1 MKVLGLVEQDLDIV
15 SKEYVDNKISKAIES
30 VPHGEI
36 VPEGKIKIDLATF
49 AIALNPDADYEK
61 VLGRGYISFLMQFL
75 SSATDIEGT
84 PITQKRT
91 YLNGNKESIYRLLK
105 DEPAIYVE
113 EEAFDT
119 IISNLNS
126 LSPLKLDEMECEGKI
141 RIDLSALYAM
151 GEVIALTAPNGM
163 QIDKERWMR
172 QIIAR
177 CTFPYLQ
184 EGEYIDMTKDLKAI
198 ISEHRKAYISKEDYD
213 VRILLGI
220 SGFSPIGK
228 EKGYELMKTH
238 YAIYL
243 LSLAHAVKG
252 GTEGL
257 NQKFFKFIKDGY
269 SANEYDE
276 RKTLV
281 NDLGF
286 EYNESAPES
295 SYSIDALSNFTDK
308 HPEIY
313 VPTAFTDYVKGTAGA
328 TMEIVGTIMHMSQFF
343 EIHKNDP
350 KIKIVTPNEY
360 KINRKDPD
368 TLYIVK
374 ES

>member
-1 MKVLGLVEQDLDIV
+1 MKVLGLIEQDLDIV
-15 SKEYVDNKISKAIES
+15 SKEYVDNKVKEVSK
-30 VPHGEI
+30 VGDV
-36 VPEGKIKIDLATF
+36 VPEGKIKLDLATF
-49 AIALNPDADYEK
+49 AIALNPDADYKE
-61 VLGRGYISFLMQFL
+61 VLGGGYITLLHQFL
-75 SSATDIEGT
+75 ISATDIEGT
-84 PITQKRT
+84 LITQKHP
-91 YLNGNKESIYRLLK
+91 YLDDSKESIYRLLK
-105 DEPAIYVE
+105 DEPVIYVDE
-113 EEAFDT
+113 EGFDA
-119 IISNLNS
+119 IISYLNS
-126 LSPLKLDEMECEGKI
+126 LSPLILDEGECEGKI

-151 GEVIALTAPNGM
+151 GEVIALTTPNGM
-163 QIDKERWMR
+163 QIDREIWMR

-184 EGEYIDMTKDLKAI
+184 EGESIDMTKDLKAI

-213 VRILLGI
+213 IRILLGI

-243 LSLAHAVKG
+243 FSLAHRVKNSRLG
-252 GTEGL
+252 Q
-257 NQKFFKFIKDGY
+257 NQQFFKLIKDGY
-269 SANEYDE
+269 SINEYDA

-286 EYNESAPES
+286 TYDESAPES
-295 SYSIDALSNFTDK
+295 SYDIDALSNFTNK
-308 HPEIY
+308 HPEVY
-313 VPTAFTDYVKGTAGA
+313 VPTEFTDYVKGTAEA
-328 TMEIVGTIMHMSQFF
+328 TMDMFGAVTNMMKFYEAH
-343 EIHKNDP
+343 EHDP

-360 KINRKDPD
+360 KINSKDPN

>member
-15 SKEYVDNKISKAIES
+15 SKEYVDNKVKEVSKAE
-30 VPHGEI
+30 EI
-36 VPEGKIKIDLATF
+36 VPEGKIKLDLATF
-49 AIALNPDADYEK
+49 AIALNPDADYKEA
-61 VLGRGYISFLMQFL
+61 LDGGYIGFLMQFL
-75 SSATDIEGT
+75 SSATDVEGT
-84 PITQKRT
+84 PITQKHNT
-91 YLNGNKESIYRLLK
+91 YLDGSKESIYRLLK
-105 DEPAIYVE
+105 DEPVIYVE
-113 EEAFDT
+113 EEVFDAV
-119 IISNLNS
+119 ISYLNS

-163 QIDKERWMR
+163 QIDRDRWMR

-184 EGEYIDMTKDLKAI
+184 EGGSIDMTKDLKSI
-198 ISEHRKAYISKEDYD
+198 ISEHRKAYMSKEDYD

-228 EKGYELMKTH
+228 DKGYELMKTH

-243 LSLAHAVKG
+243 CSLAHRVKNSRLG
-252 GTEGL
+252 K
-257 NQKFFKFIKDGY
+257 NQQFFKLIKDGY

-286 EYNESAPES
+286 TYDESAPES
-295 SYSIDALSNFTDK
+295 SYDIDALSNFTNK

-313 VPTAFTDYVKGTAGA
+313 VPTEFTDYVKGTAEA
-328 TMEIVGTIMHMSQFF
+328 TMDMFGAVTNMMKFYEAH
-343 EIHKNDP
+343 EHDP

-360 KINRKDPD
+360 KINSKDPN